1 MEADARAQTSQSLIT
16 CFLLHRHQS
25 HLVSLWEALKMAIH
39 IVDSYVLG
47 VQTDTGLSVSDAIM
61 LLSL

>member
-1 MEADARAQTSQSLIT
+1 
-16 CFLLHRHQS
+16 
-25 HLVSLWEALKMAIH
+25 MAIH

-61 LLSL
+61 LLSV